1 MQFFLHFRL
10 EIYLETYGYGIY
22 SPVSIL
28 LTFSVRFFF
37 QMDSIDK
44 TCTPLK
50 QQYDQCFNKW
60 YSEKF
65 LTGQWTQKDGAEP
78 CIELFTQYKACVTK
92 SLKEKN
98 IELDEVMKRILGT
111 EEEKKPPESN

>member
-1 MQFFLHFRL
+1 
-10 EIYLETYGYGIY
+10 
-22 SPVSIL
+22 
-28 LTFSVRFFF
+28 
-37 QMDSIDK
+37 MDSIDK